1 MFFVWFVLKGG
12 DEMEIY
18 QLIAQY
24 RDMSGMSQI
33 EAAKE
38 LSITPSALSKYENN
52 NAQISIKM
60 FVQMCKIYG
69 IPKDVF
75 VNALLHPEKL
85 TIRNL
90 PIAKEKSDDY
100 DEFSTDH
107 ILELYK
113 TNPIYFQY
121 FHVFN
126 ELPADKQEP
135 FIQMLKSFIAF
146 QR

>member
-1 MFFVWFVLKGG
+1 
-12 DEMEIY
+12 MEIY

-75 VNALLHPEKL
+75 VNALLHPEEL

-90 PIAKEKSDDY
+90 PIAKEKSDDC
-100 DEFSTDH
+100 D
-107 ILELYK
+107 
-113 TNPIYFQY
+113 
-121 FHVFN
+121 
-126 ELPADKQEP
+126 
-135 FIQMLKSFIAF
+135 
-146 QR
+146 

>member
-1 MFFVWFVLKGG
+1 MICRTSQQGHEEEVILGLMSFLFFEPLFFVWFVLKGG

-60 FVQMCKIYG
+60 FVQMCKI
-69 IPKDVF
+69 
-75 VNALLHPEKL
+75 
-85 TIRNL
+85 
-90 PIAKEKSDDY
+90 
-100 DEFSTDH
+100 
-107 ILELYK
+107 
-113 TNPIYFQY
+113 
-121 FHVFN
+121 
-126 ELPADKQEP
+126 
-135 FIQMLKSFIAF
+135 
-146 QR
+146 

>member
-1 MFFVWFVLKGG
+1 
-12 DEMEIY
+12 MEIY
-18 QLIAQY
+18 QLINQY

-38 LSITPSALSKYENN
+38 LNIAPSTLSKYENN
-52 NAQISIKM
+52 NAQISIKT

-69 IPKDVF
+69 IPKEIF
-75 VNALLHPEKL
+75 IHALFNPEEMNA
-85 TIRNL
+85 RNL
-90 PIAKEKSDDY
+90 PVAKEKSDDY

-107 ILELYK
+107 ILELYHA
-113 TNPIYFQY
+113 NPIYFQY

-135 FIQMLKSFIAF
+135 FIQLLKSFIAL